1 MYTKHIE
8 LYGIEALYRMN
19 DDNES
24 HLKRIMGLMDMVFDL
39 GYQRGKEETVF
50 NIMMG
55 VEGEK

>member
-1 MYTKHIE
+1 MYTKHTE
-8 LYGIEALYRMN
+8 LYGIEAICRMN
-19 DDNES
+19 DNNES
-24 HLKRIMGLMDMVFDL
+24 HLKQIMDLMDMVFDL